1 MVPERL
7 WDAGISISSGEL
19 GNLLTQGHNDFHAE
33 KVERPMTCMHGWHYL
48 QTDDTNAR
56 ASSQKV
62 LVQGKLHVCSLS
74 FHTMNFLSSVISAWH
89 DHPGQRVLKY
99 FSRFRQQNTL
109 LEKTLTLSQKNN
121 ALQRELIVRLQAQNI
136 QQQEQI
142 TQLQEKVEALGQWI
156 TPDEQ
161 TIMARPLASL
171 HGHHYGPTLQMFRNY
186 LTDRLMGIGLFPR
199 PGEVIDKVFSPVLVR
214 TAKSQRMRLCQ
225 CLGLVIATS
234 VSDLSAGMLELPLFF
249 PGANPDNVL
258 SLPHSH
264 WRAVV
269 DKPMISE
276 TSEKTGVLLLPCD
289 QEPCVVR
296 DYRGRMSLLDL
307 VEMTLPGESGTA
319 ERENRKVRKVIQT
332 RDQNGNIIYQ
342 WYDQDG
348 HLHTTS
354 EWEYKRRLSMYF
366 QFCTLSILAPLSL
379 PEVAGTSGNTGKFA
393 GQRTARKIP
402 ASSDGQPGKHDTSPT
417 GKRQVLLRL
426 FSQYNRPGSP
436 DIIPAIKTISLSHHH
451 QAGPLEKTLKMKSID
466 C

>member
-1 MVPERL
+1 MKRLRRITGFQRKKNHSWQVMVPERL
-7 WDAGISISSGEL
+7 WDAGISISSGEP

-33 KVERPMTCMHGWHYL
+33 KAERPMTCMHGWHYL

-319 ERENRKVRKVIQT
+319 ERENRKIRKVIQT

-366 QFCTLSILAPLSL
+366 QSLLEFLYPEYFGSSMPCRRRLAPVAI
-379 PEVAGTSGNTGKFA
+379 PESSQDSG
-393 GQRTARKIP
+393 
-402 ASSDGQPGKHDTSPT
+402 SPGKYRPATMASPANTTPAQRENGKSCCVCSASTT
-417 GKRQVLLRL
+417 GQVHQI
-426 FSQYNRPGSP
+426 SSP
-436 DIIPAIKTISLSHHH
+436 P
-451 QAGPLEKTLKMKSID
+451 
-466 C
+466 